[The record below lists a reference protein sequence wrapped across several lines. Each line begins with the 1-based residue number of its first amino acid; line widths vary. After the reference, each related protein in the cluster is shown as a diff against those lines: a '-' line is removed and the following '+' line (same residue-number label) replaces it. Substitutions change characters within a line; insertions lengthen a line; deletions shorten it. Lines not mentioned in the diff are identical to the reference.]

1 MAHEACSSQTNR
13 LTTAQE
19 IIMAKKP
26 WLPGSAAVF
35 ALTAMAATAQAG
47 PVGGTTREL
56 ASAGMTGSQL
66 QHVANRVCWRE
77 NGMRRCRS
85 LNNVR
90 VYGYQS
96 PRASRSRA
104 RAVGYGYQAP
114 AFYGVGPP
122 IGYGGNGYRDQIEID
137 PNAFPVGSEGW
148 WNSMD
153 ALDRGGQGNGQGGF

>member
-13 LTTAQE
+13 LPTAQE
-19 IIMAKKP
+19 IIMARKL

-47 PVGGTTREL
+47 PVGGTAREL
-56 ASAGMTGSQL
+56 AAAGMLGSQR
-66 QHVANRVCWRE
+66 QQVANRVCWSE

-96 PRASRSRA
+96 PRRASGYRGPP
-104 RAVGYGYQAP
+104 VGYGYQAP

-122 IGYGGNGYRDQIEID
+122 IGYGYVARDQIEID
-137 PNAFPVGSEGW
+137 PNAFPVGSTDW
-148 WNSMD
+148 WQSMD